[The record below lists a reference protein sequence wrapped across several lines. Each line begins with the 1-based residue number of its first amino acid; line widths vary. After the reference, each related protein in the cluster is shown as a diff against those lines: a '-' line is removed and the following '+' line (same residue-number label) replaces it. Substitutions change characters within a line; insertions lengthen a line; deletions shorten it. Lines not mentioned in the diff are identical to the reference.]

1 MEDTVPFGSKLYF
14 LMFALLVFSR
24 GMDFLSTWV
33 ATPNLVLEGNP
44 IAKKLGWTW
53 GLIVNV
59 AVVFLLAMWPVAA
72 IVVSTASV
80 MVAARNFQ
88 SAWLM
93 RTLGE
98 HSYRDWHVER
108 VQETRISVYLF
119 CLFGNTLLTAGVGF
133 AIILF
138 SRTETGEWPLVLV
151 AIGMGIVSY
160 ALAVVFY
167 TLLAI
172 WRLRRA
178 MGLTFRAFALIRPD
192 SPGPDLAT
200 CAAGA
205 SPNRM
210 PVIAAAA
217 AVKSRTVVSMRTSSI
232 RGRSA
237 GANRRS
243 IGRLQNAITTPSAPP
258 SSASSMLSAS
268 SWRTRRNRSAPRAD
282 RMAISRYLETP
293 RPRRRLATFTHAM
306 SSTTATVTNTTA
318 RLARTCSTIRS
329 CTPTTAT
336 SGLLV

>member
-1 MEDTVPFGSKLYF
+1 MEDTVPFGSKWYF
-14 LMFALLVFSR
+14 LMLTLLIFSR

-53 GLIVNV
+53 GLVVNV
-59 AVVFLLAMWPVAA
+59 VLVILLAMWPVAA
-72 IVVSTASV
+72 IVISTASV

-108 VQETRISVYLF
+108 VQETRISVFLF

-138 SRTETGEWPLVLV
+138 SRTETGELLTVPV
-151 AIGMGIVSY
+151 AIGMGIISY

-178 MGLTFRAFALIRPD
+178 MGRTTMGARDPIGEIRNQP
-192 SPGPDLAT
+192 L
-200 CAAGA
+200 
-205 SPNRM
+205 
-210 PVIAAAA
+210 AAAL
-217 AVKSRTVVSMRTSSI
+217 VREESK
-232 RGRSA
+232 
-237 GANRRS
+237 
-243 IGRLQNAITTPSAPP
+243 PP
-258 SSASSMLSAS
+258 AS
-268 SWRTRRNRSAPRAD
+268 
-282 RMAISRYLETP
+282 
-293 RPRRRLATFTHAM
+293 
-306 SSTTATVTNTTA
+306 
-318 RLARTCSTIRS
+318 
-329 CTPTTAT
+329 
-336 SGLLV
+336 